1 MPLSAVLVDDA
12 EISRLLPEF
21 SSKSAALLPELILFL
36 SERSDAR
43 EFLADV
49 FFLDVEL
56 SLILAVDFLTLQS
69 LGTTTP
75 FELPHPILEFRSTL
89 YYKSPAPSC
98 PRFKFWP
105 NCEELYFN

>member
-1 MPLSAVLVDDA
+1 MPLSAVLVEDA

-21 SSKSAALLPELILFL
+21 SSKSAALLPGLILFL
-36 SERSDAR
+36 SERNDVR

-56 SLILAVDFLTLQS
+56 SLILVVDFLTLQS

-75 FELPHPILEFRSTL
+75 FELPHPIFRSTL
-89 YYKSPAPSC
+89 YNKSRASC
-98 PRFKFWP
+98 PRFKFFP
-105 NCEELYFN
+105 NCQEFYFN